1 MRRLLTLLVCGMILL
16 AGCAGAPQIDQ
27 KDPKTTDSSPTP
39 TVESSDK
46 HSENQTASTDSQPSI
61 EYVGPYLPTEYNY
74 SWAPPQNATVESIV
88 IGERSTD
95 EDTQNS
101 SADETQPQLHTY
113 TIWNNDSTNHRV
125 RINISKQENV
135 IRNES
140 YHVSPNGTITIT
152 LNEPAQYMTGIT
164 VSEEGSVTSKL
175 RISEKPTNFDCN
187 AKEVQIVI
195 LSGGET
201 NATISSTLAV
211 CPADE

>member
-1 MRRLLTLLVCGMILL
+1 MRRLLTLLACGLILL
-16 AGCAGAPQIDQ
+16 AGCAGAPQTGQ
-27 KDPKTTDSSPTP
+27 TDPETTDSSPTP

-46 HSENQTASTDSQPSI
+46 HSENQTASTDSHPSI
-61 EYVGPYLPTEYNY
+61 EHVGPYLPTEYNY

-95 EDTQNS
+95 DDTQNS

-125 RINISKQENV
+125 QINISKQENV

-152 LNEPAQYMTGIT
+152 LNEPARYTTRIT

-201 NATISSTLAV
+201 DATISSTLAV
-211 CPADE
+211 CPADG